1 MFFVSLSTMD
11 ETILQ
16 QASLQ
21 GIIRTVLIIAAVY
34 YGFKILMRL
43 LAPYLMKKVIQK
55 AESNF
60 KQNYGQQFNNQ
71 GNTYQQTNTSS
82 DSSKFEKPRSTKKVG
97 EYIDYEEIE

>member
-1 MFFVSLSTMD
+1 MD

-21 GIIRTVLIIAAVY
+21 GFIRTVLIIVAIY

-60 KQNYGQQFNNQ
+60 RQNYEQQFNNQ
-71 GNTYQQTNTSS
+71 QTSHKTHTSS
-82 DSSKFEKPRSTKKVG
+82 ASPKVERPRATKKVG
-97 EYIDYEEIE
+97 EYIDYEEID

>member
-1 MFFVSLSTMD
+1 MD

-21 GIIRTVLIIAAVY
+21 GFIRTVLIIVAIY
-34 YGFKILMRL
+34 YGCKILMRL

-60 KQNYGQQFNNQ
+60 RQNYEQQFNANH
-71 GNTYQQTNTSS
+71 NQQTTHKTHTSS
-82 DSSKFEKPRSTKKVG
+82 SSSSSRVERPRSTKKVG
-97 EYIDYEEIE
+97 EYIDYEEID

>member
-1 MFFVSLSTMD
+1 MD
-11 ETILQ
+11 EIILQ

-21 GIIRTVLIIAAVY
+21 GFIRTVLIIVAIY

-60 KQNYGQQFNNQ
+60 KQNYEQQFNNQ
-71 GNTYQQTNTSS
+71 QAPHQNTNTSS
-82 DSSKFEKPRSTKKVG
+82 TRVERPRSKKKVG
-97 EYIDYEEIE
+97 EYIDYEEID